1 MEFLYGMFKIKL
13 LTLRKTLIE
22 LLNKG
27 YIKINNFSVKA
38 FVFFVKELSGKFRFY
53 YDYKK
58 LNVITV
64 RNKYFLSLI

>member
-1 MEFLYGMFKIKL
+1 MFKIKL
-13 LTLRKTLIE
+13 LTLRKTLTK

-27 YIKINNFSVKA
+27 YIKINSFSIKA
-38 FVFFVKELSGKFRFY
+38 SVLFVKKPGGKFRFY

-58 LNVITV
+58 LNVITI